1 MIILTTLEGGN
12 TRQDILQLQIK
23 FFEKFHHRL
32 STKNVVKQKKK
43 KKIVLFMIV
52 FKLILLFYILL
63 EVPRNAFFT
72 FPAQNIIEKFLKLSK
87 IGLFEMF

>member
-1 MIILTTLEGGN
+1 
-12 TRQDILQLQIK
+12 
-23 FFEKFHHRL
+23 
-32 STKNVVKQKKK
+32 
-43 KKIVLFMIV
+43 MIV

-72 FPAQNIIEKFLKLSK
+72 FPGQNIIEKFLKLSK

>member
-12 TRQDILQLQIK
+12 TRQDILRLQIK

-32 STKNVVKQKKK
+32 SIKNVVKQKK

-63 EVPRNAFFT
+63 EEPRNAFFT
-72 FPAQNIIEKFLKLSK
+72 FPGQNIIEKFLKLSK